1 MDCVFERTQARLQRR
16 CRVPSASTAR
26 RDRKPK
32 RCKSRP
38 QDDIG
43 GALRNRGKTNAV
55 KHWLHKTMSGAPRKR
70 DETNAI
76 RKRGKTHAT
85 RKRGKHW
92 LHKTMSGDFH
102 KRGKANANRK
112 RGKTRPQH
120 DVGAALRERSKTS
133 PTHVPA
139 C

>member
-1 MDCVFERTQARLQRR
+1 M
-16 CRVPSASTAR
+16 PSASTAR

-76 RKRGKTHAT
+76 RKRA
-85 RKRGKHW
+85 
-92 LHKTMSGDFH
+92 
-102 KRGKANANRK
+102 
-112 RGKTRPQH
+112 KTRPQH
-120 DVGAALRERSKTS
+120 DVGAALRERGNTS
-133 PTHVPA
+133 PTYVRR
-139 C
+139 